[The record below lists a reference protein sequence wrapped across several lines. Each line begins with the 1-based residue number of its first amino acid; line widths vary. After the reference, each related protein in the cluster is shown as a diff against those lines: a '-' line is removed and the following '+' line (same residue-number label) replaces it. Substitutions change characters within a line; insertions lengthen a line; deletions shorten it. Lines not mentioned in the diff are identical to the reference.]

1 MKKGGKNYRNQ
12 NSALRI
18 KKSTTTKKQ
27 AGKKKKNEETIVSNS
42 RWYDRKANM
51 QTSDVPAVCLRR

>member
-27 AGKKKKNEETIVSNS
+27 AGKEKKSEETIVSNS